1 MQCIL
6 VKSDEFENSYSLLYN
21 LLNPDNVAARS
32 EAIISLVFFYLSK
45 VLFSGF
51 LQFKGNFVDAR
62 NDTKY
67 HDLAP
72 LMACFS
78 EVSTSVA
85 NLGKGP

>member
-45 VLFSGF
+45 VLFSVF
-51 LQFKGNFVDAR
+51 LQFKGNVVDGG
-62 NDTKY
+62 NNSKY
-67 HDLAP
+67 RDVAP
-72 LMACFS
+72 L
-78 EVSTSVA
+78 T
-85 NLGKGP
+85 N